1 MFKSTGNPIWTGLES
16 QCYTSNNGNHV
27 PTSYTRSKSVQ
38 ESPVE
43 LFIQDEHNKKWANE
57 GSDNNNTYQTKI
69 SRHRL
74 LFPKHNET

>member
-16 QCYTSNNGNHV
+16 QGYTSDKGSHV
-27 PTSYTRSKSVQ
+27 PTSYTQPKSVQ

-43 LFIQDEHNKKWANE
+43 LFIQDEHNKWANE
-57 GSDNNNTYQTKI
+57 GSHNNNNYQPKI

>member
-1 MFKSTGNPIWTGLES
+1 MFKSTGSPIWTGLEF
-16 QCYTSNNGNHV
+16 QGYTSDKGSHV

-43 LFIQDEHNKKWANE
+43 FFIKDEHNKKWANE
-57 GSDNNNTYQTKI
+57 GSHNNNNYQAKT